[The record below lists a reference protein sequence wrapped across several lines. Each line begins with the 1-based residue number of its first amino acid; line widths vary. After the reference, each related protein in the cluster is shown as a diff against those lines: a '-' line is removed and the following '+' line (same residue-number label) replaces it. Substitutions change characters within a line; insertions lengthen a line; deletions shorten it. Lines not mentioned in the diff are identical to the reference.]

1 MEKEIPDM
9 DERVGAALERL
20 AEIPSESVVPEPFR
34 AYFEKTASFLLSVKK
49 DADNRSLYEDIL
61 PENYESSYANPDYA
75 VRMLGGEMGKILSA
89 VYYSG
94 RKRKGQAVPSTAS
107 FFRISPLY

>member
-34 AYFEKTASFLLSVKK
+34 AYFEKTASFL
-49 DADNRSLYEDIL
+49 I
-61 PENYESSYANPDYA
+61 
-75 VRMLGGEMGKILSA
+75 
-89 VYYSG
+89 
-94 RKRKGQAVPSTAS
+94 
-107 FFRISPLY
+107 